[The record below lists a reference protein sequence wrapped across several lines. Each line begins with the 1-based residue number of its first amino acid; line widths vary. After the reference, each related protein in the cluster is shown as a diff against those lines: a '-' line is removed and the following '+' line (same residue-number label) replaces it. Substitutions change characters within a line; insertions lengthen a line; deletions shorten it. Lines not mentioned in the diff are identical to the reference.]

1 VNTRLGLTAGLV
13 AVIALGLIVT
23 EPAVAQFS
31 GNLHTDLS
39 VTIASDGAVEGT
51 GNIRRDGNLYTLTGN
66 IDASRD
72 AGIINAG
79 IRVLKNDIVIDGAG
93 YSITA
98 FGYIQ
103 KGVDL
108 DGRKNVT
115 IKNLNINGFVHGI
128 SLIGASNNIIQN
140 SSLIGTGADGFQ
152 VGFWIDNA
160 HNNCIEQNSIAG
172 FDEYGMLFQ
181 VSSNNNIIVGNTF
194 ADNKIDIALDYSGN
208 NEFKNNQLN
217 SKNSNLKV
225 SYNSYSDFV
234 QNIDTSNKI
243 RGKPIY
249 YWLDEQDKAVP
260 LDAGF
265 VALGNCKNIII
276 QNLNISSNSA
286 AIIMYSTSNSLV
298 SENFLANNGLG
309 ISLYDCL
316 NLSLTK
322 NVVVDGSA
330 GITVRS
336 SSNIS
341 ISQNYL
347 SGIYF
352 GGYEAFGISLYSSN
366 SCFVMANNVTG
377 FGRFGIQL
385 SSSTQNVL
393 ANNYLARNAIGTYIY
408 MGGQNTIFQNSFVEN
423 KRWGMQLSSSRT
435 QPNNNLIYYNNFIN
449 NTSIEAGTQC
459 NLQVSNPWYFGPET
473 NIWDNGTVGNY
484 WSDYTARY
492 TNASEIGN
500 SGIGNTFFEV
510 NENNIDHYPLMKP
523 VPFPQTPNSSDL
535 ESFPSASPSF
545 TPNIP
550 STPSQ
555 PLESPTISLKPSSSQ
570 ALTLSPTIPEFT
582 MLIVPVLLVVVSMIL
597 VIFRRKVSRQ

>member
-1 VNTRLGLTAGLV
+1 MNTRLGLTVGLV

-31 GNLHTDLS
+31 GNFHTDLS
-39 VTIASDGAVEGT
+39 VTIASDGVVEGT

-66 IDASRD
+66 IASSRD
-72 AGIINAG
+72 DGIINAG
-79 IRVLKNDIVIDGAG
+79 IRVLKDDIVIDGAG

-98 FGYIQ
+98 QGYIQ

-160 HNNCIEQNSIAG
+160 YNNRIEQNSITG

-181 VSSNNNIIVGNTF
+181 ISSNNNIIVGNTF
-194 ADNKIDIALDYSGN
+194 ASNKIDIALDCSGN

-225 SYNSYSDFV
+225 SYHSYSDFI
-234 QNIDTSNKI
+234 QNIDISNKI
-243 RGKPIY
+243 RDKPIY
-249 YWLDEQDKAVP
+249 YWFDEQDKAVP

-265 VALGNCKNIII
+265 VALGNCKNITI
-276 QNLNISSNSA
+276 QNLNISNNSA
-286 AIIMYSTSNSLV
+286 AIIMYSTSDSSV
-298 SENFLANNGLG
+298 SENLLANNDIA
-309 ISLYDCL
+309 ISLHDCV
-316 NLSLTK
+316 NLSLTN
-322 NVVVDGSA
+322 NVVVDGGT

-341 ISQNYL
+341 VRQNYL

-366 SCFVMANNVTG
+366 SCSVNANNITD
-377 FGRFGIQL
+377 FGQFGIQL
-385 SSSTQNVL
+385 SVSKQNMI
-393 ANNYLARNAIGTYIY
+393 ANNYLSRNAIGTYIY
-408 MGGQNTIFQNSFVEN
+408 MGGQNIIFQNSFIEN
-423 KRWGMQLSSSRT
+423 KRWGMQLSSSQT

-449 NTSIEAGTQC
+449 NTSIEAGTQG

-473 NIWDNGTVGNY
+473 NTWDNGTVGNY
-484 WSDYTARY
+484 WSDYQTRY
-492 TNASEIGN
+492 ANASEVGN
-500 SGIGNTFFEV
+500 SGIGNTFFVV

-523 VPFPQTPNSSDL
+523 VTLSQVPTSPYIELSPA
-535 ESFPSASPSF
+535 PSPSS
-545 TPNIP
+545 TPNITP
-550 STPSQ
+550 TPSQ
-555 PLESPTISLKPSSSQ
+555 PLESPTISLEPSSSL
-570 ALTLSPTIPEFT
+570 ALTPSPTIPEFT
-582 MLIVPVLLVVVSMIL
+582 VWILVPLLFAVAVLLVIVY
-597 VIFRRKVSRQ
+597 RRK

>member
-1 VNTRLGLTAGLV
+1 MRLSLVVVLV
-13 AVIALGLIVT
+13 AVVALGLIAT
-23 EPAVAQFS
+23 KPAVAQFS
-31 GNLHTDLS
+31 GNIHTDLS

-51 GNIRRDGNLYTLTGN
+51 GSIRREGNLYTLTGN

-72 AGIINAG
+72 AGNINAG
-79 IRVLKNDIVIDGAG
+79 IRVLKDDVVIDGAG

-98 FGYIQ
+98 YGYVQ

-115 IKNLNINGFVHGI
+115 VKNLNINGFVHGI
-128 SLIGASNNIIQN
+128 SLIGASNNTIQN
-140 SSLIGTGADGFQ
+140 SSLIGPSAEGFQ
-152 VGFWIDNA
+152 VGFWIDDA
-160 HNNCIEQNSIAG
+160 HNNRIEQNSITG
-172 FDEYGMLFQ
+172 FDELGMLFQ
-181 VSSNNNIIVGNTF
+181 ISSNNNIILGNTF
-194 ADNKIDIALDYSGN
+194 TDNKIDIALDYSGN

-217 SKNSNLKV
+217 SENGNLKV
-225 SYNSYSDFV
+225 SYHSYSDFV

-265 VALGNCKNIII
+265 VALGNCKNITI
-276 QNLNISSNSA
+276 QNLNISNNSA
-286 AIIMYSTSNSLV
+286 AIIMYSTSNSSG
-298 SENFLANNGLG
+298 SENFLANNALG
-309 ISLYDCL
+309 ISLYDCV

-322 NVVVDGSA
+322 NVVVDGGA
-330 GITVRS
+330 GITLRE

-366 SCFVMANNVTG
+366 SCSVMANNVTG
-377 FGRFGIQL
+377 FGQFGIQL

-408 MGGQNTIFQNSFVEN
+408 MGGQNTIFQNSFIEN

-449 NTSIEAGTQC
+449 NTSIEAGTQG

-492 TNASEIGN
+492 ANASEIDN
-500 SGIGNTFFEV
+500 SGIGNTFFVV

-523 VPFPQTPNSSDL
+523 VPLSQVPISPDIELPPAS
-535 ESFPSASPSF
+535 SPSS
-545 TPNIP
+545 TPNITP
-550 STPSQ
+550 TPSQ
-555 PLESPTISLKPSSSQ
+555 PLESPTISLEPSSSP
-570 ALTLSPTIPEFT
+570 ALTPSPTIPEFT
-582 MLIVPVLLVVVSMIL
+582 MLLVPVLIAVASVIL
-597 VIFRRKVSRQ
+597 VIFRRKVSSQ

>member
-1 VNTRLGLTAGLV
+1 MRLGLTVVLV
-13 AVIALGLIVT
+13 AVVALGLIVT

-31 GNLHTDLS
+31 GNFPADLS

-51 GNIRRDGNLYTLTGN
+51 GSIRREGSLYTLTGN
-66 IDASRD
+66 IEASRD
-72 AGIINAG
+72 AGIIDAG
-79 IRVLKNDIVIDGAG
+79 IRVLKDDIVIDGAG

-98 FGYIQ
+98 YGYVQ
-103 KGVDL
+103 KGIDL

-128 SLIGASNNIIQN
+128 SLIGSSNNVIQKN
-140 SSLIGTGADGFQ
+140 SIVGPSANGFQ

-160 HNNCIEQNSIAG
+160 HSNRIEQNSITG

-181 VSSNNNIIVGNTF
+181 ISSNNNIIVGNTF
-194 ADNKIDIALDYSGN
+194 ADNKIDVALDYSGN

-225 SYNSYSDFV
+225 SYHSYSDFV

-265 VALGNCKNIII
+265 VALGNCKNITI
-276 QNLNISSNSA
+276 QNLNISNNSA
-286 AIIMYSTSNSLV
+286 AIIMYSTINSSV
-298 SENFLANNGLG
+298 SENFLANNELG
-309 ISLYDCL
+309 ISLHDCL

-322 NVVVDGSA
+322 NMVVDGGA
-330 GITVRS
+330 GITLRA

-341 ISQNYL
+341 VSQNYL

-352 GGYEAFGISLYSSN
+352 GGFEAFGISLYSSN
-366 SCFVMANNVTG
+366 SCSVTANNVTG
-377 FGRFGIQL
+377 FGQFGIQL
-385 SSSTQNVL
+385 SVSKQNVI
-393 ANNYLARNAIGTYIY
+393 ANNYLARNAIGAYIY
-408 MGGQNTIFQNSFVEN
+408 MGGQNTIFQNSFIEN
-423 KRWGMQLSSSRT
+423 KRWGMQLSSSQN

-449 NTSIEAGTQC
+449 NTSIEAGTQG
-459 NLQVSNPWYFGPET
+459 NLQVSNPWYFGPEA

-492 TNASEIGN
+492 VNASEIGN
-500 SGIGNTFFEV
+500 SGVGNTFFVV
-510 NENNIDHYPLMKP
+510 NDNNIDHYPLMKSIP
-523 VPFPQTPNSSDL
+523 LPHIPTSPDIELS
-535 ESFPSASPSF
+535 PAPSPSS
-545 TPNIP
+545 TPNITP
-550 STPSQ
+550 TPSQ
-555 PLESPTISLKPSSSQ
+555 PLESPTISLEPSSSP
-570 ALTLSPTIPEFT
+570 ALTPSPTIPEFPIWLA
-582 MLIVPVLLVVVSMIL
+582 LILFIIASALIAAL
-597 VIFRRKVSRQ
+597 KGRKDK